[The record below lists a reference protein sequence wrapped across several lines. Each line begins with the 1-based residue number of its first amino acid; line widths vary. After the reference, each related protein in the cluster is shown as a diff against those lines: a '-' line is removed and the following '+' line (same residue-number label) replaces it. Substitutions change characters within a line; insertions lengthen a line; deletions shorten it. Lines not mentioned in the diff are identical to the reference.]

1 MTTDSFKG
9 VEQGF
14 FKEDFNPKELSR
26 FMVSRFEGAILLAKA
41 KKFLSPMEDIIWQGR
56 NLLLKDERMHLAN
69 GWMCLTS
76 ET

>member
-1 MTTDSFKG
+1 M
-9 VEQGF
+9 EQGF
-14 FKEDFNPKELSR
+14 SKEDINPKELSR

-41 KKFLSPMEDIIWQGR
+41 KKFLSLMEDIIWQGR

-69 GWMCLTS
+69 RCMRLTS